1 MDDDDEE
8 EDDRQEERQGELH
21 FEVEPIDDYGDNLG
35 KWDAEEGQLKE
46 GDNDINEIES
56 LDFSVKREELQ

>member
-1 MDDDDEE
+1 M
-8 EDDRQEERQGELH
+8 
-21 FEVEPIDDYGDNLG
+21 EPIDDYGDNLG

-56 LDFSVKREELQ
+56 LDFSVKREEQQQHNNPYSSMLIGPHH